1 MAPSGSGKTVLLSNM
16 MLNIYRGCFERVYIF
31 SPSVNVDQT
40 WEEVKKVQDKVMGVK
55 ETETDPLYVD
65 HYDPED
71 LQHIIETQQ
80 KVIL

>member
-1 MAPSGSGKTVLLSNM
+1 MLLH
-16 MLNIYRGCFERVYIF
+16 IYRGCVEHIYIC

-40 WEEVKKVQDKVMGVK
+40 WEEVKKFQDKVMGVK
-55 ETETDPLYVD
+55 ETETDPLYFD

-71 LQHIIETQQ
+71 LQHIIDTQQ